1 SLLNLFDPLNLNGPS
16 TPGKRDGIRSPSS
29 DKENSEPS
37 SEPGQLTAFFNRTHA
52 FQKASL
58 VPMKPTLR
66 LVDVGDV
73 SVALDCSD
81 DDEGGAEEKP
91 NRPSEAY
98 GVQETPR
105 REMSYTDDAET
116 PMPRRAFVDTSP
128 EATPVA
134 PRRTDAPV
142 FEVLPQNIP
151 CPASPQTTS
160 AADIAHA
167 SAHDEEGIPTPLVL
181 DPIHALADS
190 MVEDVVQ
197 AAVPETL
204 APADVPLPPSPEPDQ
219 DPLASSTAYLIPS
232 VTTAL
237 LTEVPLSE
245 SLSRPLSPPFSDA
258 VPPIVITAT
267 RSRSRSP
274 SKGNEPSRTRNH
286 DRLSC
291 GDIDADLHS
300 FNIHLDNHDSSFD
313 LLNDKISFFH
323 GSGVDMDSTLID
335 AGSDVELDIPR
346 DCGADGEDLGNTSMA
361 NFNVKDEENR
371 MKAFLRMNSGWEDE
385 PIIIPGVPEA
395 AKETVAKSELHS
407 GFVGTHFSDMPYSS
421 SVEAQT
427 KKHACFIYLVRIQV
441 GLNIAIPKQI
451 PSSPSPLMATPRSA
465 IPKMKSSPIAS
476 IPTFDSEAARTPSA
490 AQTSTKTPMQPAFVA
505 PRPVPALRIV
515 KRANI
520 PKPLASAP
528 ASAPASRLTPRR
540 SMSISS
546 LSMGP
551 IQTGLPTPLATPTEP
566 EFQSGPAPA
575 AAPVRKPTLNGIRR
589 PEPGAGSCV
598 MPAPT
603 SRPIGLGLK
612 ERLQGKKAAPVVPVT
627 VPAAPA
633 TAKAPTGL
641 SKLVRPQI
649 VSAPLTAPPKELR
662 QPSKFGYNAAPP
674 ATVSVSRIP
683 SMGAMGSKLPAPT
696 ARKVTATGRS
706 SSTSSIPASKIGT
719 IRRV

>member
-1 SLLNLFDPLNLNGPS
+1 MTRPRESLLNLFDPLNLNGPS
-16 TPGKRDGIRSPSS
+16 TPGKRDGLRSPSS

-58 VPMKPTLR
+58 APMKPMLR

-73 SVALDCSD
+73 SVALDDCSE

-116 PMPRRAFVDTSP
+116 PMPRRAFVDASP

-151 CPASPQTTS
+151 CPASPQTIS
-160 AADIAHA
+160 ADHVAHA
-167 SAHDEEGIPTPLVL
+167 SAHDEEGILTPLVL
-181 DPIHALADS
+181 DPVHALADS

-197 AAVPETL
+197 AAVPEAL
-204 APADVPLPPSPEPDQ
+204 APADIPLPPSPEPDQ

-232 VTTAL
+232 ETMAL

-245 SLSRPLSPPFSDA
+245 SISRPLSPPVSDA

-371 MKAFLRMNSGWEDE
+371 MKAFLRMNSGCEDE

-395 AKETVAKSELHS
+395 AKETVAKTPQSKLRPRSMLASSTSSE
-407 GFVGTHFSDMPYSS
+407 FTP
-421 SVEAQT
+421 
-427 KKHACFIYLVRIQV
+427 RV

-465 IPKMKSSPIAS
+465 IPKMKSSPIAG

-575 AAPVRKPTLNGIRR
+575 AAPLRKPTLNGIRR

-612 ERLQGKKAAPVVPVT
+612 ERLQGKKAAPSVPVT
-627 VPAAPA
+627 VPVAPA

-641 SKLVRPQI
+641 SKLVRPQS

-674 ATVSVSRIP
+674 AAVSVSRIP
-683 SMGAMGSKLPAPT
+683 SVGAMGSKLPAPT